1 MDDLVREI
9 EVREQELNKSQDARK
24 DLEHE
29 LLSARDA
36 ISIKESQCKDL
47 QHKLAAATFENQ
59 RKGQSAMNKLDN
71 PMAFNKQHTFVCK

>member
-9 EVREQELNKSQDARK
+9 EVREQELSKSLDARK
-24 DLEHE
+24 ELEHE

-36 ISIKESQCKDL
+36 ISIKESQCQDL

-59 RKGQSAMNKLDN
+59 RKGQSAMDKSGN
-71 PMAFNKQHTFVCK
+71 PIAFNRQY